1 MTDVF
6 ADLSQFVADSEP
18 WFRDRL
24 GTLVQAP
31 TVSPGKLDDVA
42 ILAGVEVARDVMAA
56 SGAQVEVVATRG
68 TPALIARFAHPEPKA
83 RVVVYNHFDV
93 QPADPDKWEQADPF
107 AFEVRSD
114 PEREFLYL
122 GRGTTDDK
130 GPALCALRAAEWVA
144 RHDLPI
150 EIICLWETEE
160 EIGSPH
166 FEDVLRARK
175 DLLTGDCVIVSDTI
189 WPSAETPAISVGL
202 RGGMLATLT
211 LRTGSKEVHSGLAG
225 GVARNPVRELAS
237 LANAIDQAAFWRLD
251 AVNPSADELNAFMR
265 SGFETE
271 YFKASHQLDK
281 LRTEL
286 PIEMMIALWS
296 RPTFEVHG
304 ITGGYQGRGVKSTI
318 PEVAELKLSFRL
330 VPDQQP
336 DRLFTRLEQFVQL
349 FNPDVEVCRVADFA
363 PYQGSTE
370 GPIHEAIVHGM
381 TRAFGKPPAL
391 VREGGSIGAVPKMAT
406 LLGVPIHFLPLS
418 LPEHGYH
425 APNERFD
432 WKQAKGGIA
441 AFVHTFARLAG
452 VG

>member
-1 MTDVF
+1 MTDLL
-6 ADLSQFVADSEP
+6 ADLSPFLAESEP
-18 WFRDRL
+18 WFRERL
-24 GTLVQAP
+24 QTLVQEP
-31 TVSPGKLDDVA
+31 TVSPGKVDDQA
-42 ILAGVEVARDVMAA
+42 ILAGVEVGGEVMAA
-56 SGAQVEVVATRG
+56 SGARVEIVPTRG
-68 TPALIARFAHPEPKA
+68 TPSLIAHFAHPQPKA
-83 RVVVYNHFDV
+83 RVVIYNHFDV
-93 QPADPDKWEQADPF
+93 QPADASKWDQADPF
-107 AFEVRSD
+107 TFEVRPD

-144 RHDLPI
+144 RHQLPI
-150 EIICLWETEE
+150 DIVCLWETEE

-166 FEDVLRARK
+166 FEDVLIARK
-175 DLLTGDCVIVSDTI
+175 DLLAGDCVIVSDTI
-189 WPSAETPAISVGL
+189 WPSAQTPAISVGL

-211 LRTGSKEVHSGLAG
+211 LRTGAKEVHSGLAG
-225 GVARNPVRELAS
+225 GVARNPVRELAM
-237 LANAIDQAAFWRLD
+237 LASAIEQAGFWRLD
-251 AVNPSADELNAFMR
+251 AVDPSAEELASYMR

-271 YFKASHQLDK
+271 YFKTSHQLHD

-304 ITGGYQGRGVKSTI
+304 ISGGYQGRGVKSTI
-318 PEVAELKLSFRL
+318 PDAAELKISFRL
-330 VPDQQP
+330 VPNQEP
-336 DRLFTRLEQFVQL
+336 DRLFTRLEQFAKL
-349 FNPDVEVCRVADFA
+349 FNPDVEITRVADFV
-363 PYQGSTE
+363 PYRGHSE

-381 TRAFGKPPAL
+381 TRAFGREPAL

-406 LLGVPIHFLPLS
+406 ILGVPIHFLPLS

-432 WKQAKGGIA
+432 WKQGKGGIA

-452 VG
+452 VA